1 LCKARKCFFGTYI
14 LEELSAIMGSQVKED
29 LALSFNEI
37 EDLRLDHSKK
47 YPLNEIVFMAI
58 FGALLD
64 ILAQR
69 Q

>member
-1 LCKARKCFFGTYI
+1 
-14 LEELSAIMGSQVKED
+14 MGSQVKED